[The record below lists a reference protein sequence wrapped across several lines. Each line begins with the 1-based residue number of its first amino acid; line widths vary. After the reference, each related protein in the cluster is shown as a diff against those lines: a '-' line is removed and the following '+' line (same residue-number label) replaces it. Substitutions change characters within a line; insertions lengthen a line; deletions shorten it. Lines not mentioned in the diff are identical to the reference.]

1 MLTSHILKRLKPQ
14 AEESIA
20 EQILNLRIVYGKH
33 PQNLYHVFIDF
44 KKAVDMGEYGI
55 RPNLVMVIEPPSPW
69 LVTMR
74 RQQDVPHNG
83 CRQTGLWTLPNT
95 HWCTDDHGGTVR
107 TGRRPTTTYMLPMI
121 VTVSCVKNTNW
132 SDWWNSLVKH
142 LQHMGWRPVP
152 RTLMSIDSN
161 DINVETKANGQ
172 KAWNSVHTVQI
183 KIPGCSYH
191 RWDPKPEVLSSFV
204 QTTAVQKRLKSH
216 LEWQY
221 LVEIPY
227 QTDVSSRCLSS
238 LTLVGHGV
246 L

>member
-20 EQILNLRIVYGKH
+20 EQILNLRIVYEKH

-55 RPNLVMVIEPPSPW
+55 RPNLDMVIKPPSPW

-74 RQQDVPHNG
+74 RQQDVTHNG

-107 TGRRPTTTYMLPMI
+107 TGRWPITTYMLPMI
-121 VTVSCVKNTNW
+121 VTVCCVKNKNW

-142 LQHMGWRPVP
+142 LQHIRWRPVP
-152 RTLMSIDSN
+152 RTLMSINSN
-161 DINVETKANGQ
+161 YINVETKANDQ
-172 KAWNSVHTVQI
+172 KRETVSTLSRLKYLGAVI
-183 KIPGCSYH
+183 TGAVIT
-191 RWDPKPEVLSSFV
+191 VLSSFV
-204 QTTAVQKRLKSH
+204 QTTAVLKRLKSH